1 MYSQDRYKSLVN
13 FIYNYTQKNGFPPS
27 VREIGDAI
35 GVSSSSTIHKFIKK
49 SVEEGYV
56 ELHPKI
62 ARSIRVSE
70 YGKKLLKTS

>member
-13 FIYNYTQKNGFPPS
+13 FIYDYTKKNGFPPN
-27 VREIGDAI
+27 VREIGEAI

-56 ELHPKI
+56 KLHPKI